1 MCIMEEKTFAEKDV
15 YNTDDLMSIMKI
27 LRSENGCSWD
37 RAQTHESLRKNLIEE
52 TYEVCEA
59 IDRGDPTLLCEELG
73 DLLLQVI
80 FHSEIADEEGLFS
93 FADVANDICK
103 KMISRHPHVFGNVVF
118 ATADEQ
124 SDSWDRIKMQ
134 SKHQT
139 APSEA
144 LDSVA
149 RTLPSLMR
157 AQKLARKIKKFGL
170 DERSAQL
177 SELLPENIGQA
188 PVGDSEIGDR
198 LFRIAA
204 ECEFAG
210 SDAEKALYD
219 TCEKV
224 VDESAKTC
232 KSC

>member
-1 MCIMEEKTFAEKDV
+1 MEEKIFTEKDA
-15 YNTDDLMSIMKI
+15 YGTDDLMSIMKI

-59 IDRGDPTLLCEELG
+59 IDRNDPTLLREELG

-103 KMISRHPHVFGNVVF
+103 KMIARHPHVFGNVVF

-139 APSEA
+139 TPSEA
-144 LDSVA
+144 VDSVA

-170 DERSAQL
+170 DERSPCL
-177 SELLPENIGQA
+177 SELLPCNTESVSAN
-188 PVGDSEIGDR
+188 DNEIGNR

-210 SDAEKALYD
+210 IDAEKTLYD
-219 TCEKV
+219 TCESV
-224 VDESAKTC
+224 VDESEKIC
-232 KSC
+232 KLC

>member
-1 MCIMEEKTFAEKDV
+1 MEEKIFAEKDV
-15 YNTDDLMSIMKI
+15 YNTDDLMSIMKT

-59 IDRGDPTLLCEELG
+59 IDRNDPTLMREELG

-80 FHSEIADEEGLFS
+80 FHSEIADEKGLFS

-103 KMISRHPHVFGNVVF
+103 KMIARHPHVFGNVVF
-118 ATADEQ
+118 ANADEQ

-170 DERSAQL
+170 DKRSAYL
-177 SELLPENIGQA
+177 SELLPGNTE
-188 PVGDSEIGDR
+188 PVSDVGNEIGNR

-204 ECEFAG
+204 ECEFADI
-210 SDAEKALYD
+210 DAEKTLYD
-219 TCEKV
+219 TCESV
-224 VDESAKTC
+224 VDESAKIC